1 MRLPLGLC
9 CALAALSVGNV
20 DLLAQ
25 PATPPRLAVVISVD
39 QLRYDYLDRFNAH
52 FSPDGFRR
60 LRAGGADFT
69 DAHYRHGV
77 TKTAPGHALILSGV
91 HANVSGIVGN
101 EWVDLGSLQTVAS
114 VEDPTSPLV
123 GAEVRPGRSPGG
135 VIEAK
140 EGRSP
145 RRFEATTVG
154 DGLKLRY
161 GPQSRVISVAN
172 KDRSAILMGG
182 RMADGV
188 FWIDRGRFVSSQ
200 YYGSTLPAWVEAFN
214 GERRIEAAFG
224 QEWTRTLPLA
234 AYEALGP
241 DDAPGEAT
249 IAGFGPTF
257 PKRIDGG
264 AATITDDFYE
274 AYTMTPL
281 YTELLGEFAKLAVR
295 SEKLGTRA
303 GTDLLCIGFSQ
314 LDHSGHNWGPDS
326 HEVLDTLVRMDRV
339 IAGLLR
345 FLDDEVGAG
354 RYVVVLTADHGVAPL
369 PERVLAFNR
378 DVPAGRLNMKSIDQ
392 TVSSALDAA
401 FGAPDA
407 NHYWMIRDGFGFHL
421 RPEILKAKGITLE
434 AAAAVVQG
442 ALAARPEISLVYTR
456 ADFASGRR
464 LDPIGER
471 MRLSYHAK
479 RSPDV
484 VYVTRP
490 FFFDRSPYGVNHGS
504 PYNYDSHVPL
514 LWYGAGVPAGRR
526 SEPAGVDD
534 LAPTLSKLLGLPA
547 PPQAEGRQL
556 F

>member
-1 MRLPLGLC
+1 MRLSLGLC
-9 CALAALSVGNV
+9 SASACLSLPFV
-20 DLLAQ
+20 LLSAQ
-25 PATPPRLAVVISVD
+25 SSPAPRLAVVISVD
-39 QLRYDYLDRFNAH
+39 QLRYDYLDRYQEH

-60 LRAGGADFT
+60 LREGGTDFT
-69 DAHYRHGV
+69 DAHYRHGA
-77 TKTAPGHALILSGV
+77 TKTAPGHALILSGA
-91 HANVSGIVGN
+91 HANVSGIVAN
-101 EWVDLGSLQTVAS
+101 EWVDLESLQTVAS
-114 VEDPTSPLV
+114 VEDATSPLV
-123 GAEVRPGRSPGG
+123 GAEARPGRSPLG
-135 VIEAK
+135 VIAAK

-154 DGLKLRY
+154 DSLKLRY
-161 GPQSRVISVAN
+161 GPQARIISVAN

-182 RMADGV
+182 RLADGV

-200 YYGSTLPAWVEAFN
+200 YYGPQLPPWVEAFN

-224 QEWTRTLPLA
+224 QEWTRTLPAA
-234 AYEALGP
+234 AYEAIGP

-295 SEKLGTRA
+295 SERLGTRA

-345 FLDDEVGAG
+345 FLDEEVGRD

-369 PERVLAFNR
+369 PERVRAFNR
-378 DVPAGRLNMKSIDQ
+378 DVPAGRLDLKSIDR
-392 TVSSALDAA
+392 TVTTALDAA
-401 FGAPDA
+401 FGVPDA
-407 NHYWMIRDGFGFHL
+407 AHYWMIRDGFGFHL
-421 RPEILKAKGITLE
+421 RPEILQAKGITLN
-434 AAAAVVQG
+434 AAAEVVRG

-456 ADFASGRR
+456 ADFSSGRA
-464 LDPIGER
+464 LDPIGEK
-471 MRLSYHAK
+471 MRLSYHAG

-490 FFFDRSPYGVNHGS
+490 YFFDRSPYGVNHGS
-504 PYNYDSHVPL
+504 PYTYDTHVPL
-514 LWYGAGVPAGRR
+514 LWYGAGVPVARR
-526 SEPAGVDD
+526 TEPVGVDD
-534 LAPTLSKLLGLPA
+534 LAPTLSRLLGLPA
-547 PPQAEGRQL
+547 PPQAAGRQL